1 MTNWTLLS
9 QEKRTYERIWIRMRQ
24 RIIDGIAGIIGWIVA
39 LFIMASVVSVFV
51 AIAAFFV
58 AMFIRLV
65 MMML

>member
-1 MTNWTLLS
+1 M
-9 QEKRTYERIWIRMRQ
+9 KKK
-24 RIIDGIAGIIGWIVA
+24 IIDAIAGIFGRVIA
-39 LFIMASVVSVFV
+39 LAIMASIASIFV

>member
-1 MTNWTLLS
+1 MKKKIMDAIS
-9 QEKRTYERIWIRMRQ
+9 
-24 RIIDGIAGIIGWIVA
+24 GAIGWVIA
-39 LFIMASVVSVFV
+39 LAILASIASVFV

>member
-1 MTNWTLLS
+1 MK
-9 QEKRTYERIWIRMRQ
+9 QK
-24 RIIDGIAGIIGWIVA
+24 IIDGIAEIIGWIIT
-39 LFIMASVVSVFV
+39 LFIMTSIVSIFV

>member
-1 MTNWTLLS
+1 M
-9 QEKRTYERIWIRMRQ
+9 KKK
-24 RIIDGIAGIIGWIVA
+24 IIDGIAEIIGWIIT
-39 LFIMASVVSVFV
+39 LFIMTSIVSIFV

>member
-1 MTNWTLLS
+1 MK
-9 QEKRTYERIWIRMRQ
+9 QK
-24 RIIDGIAGIIGWIVA
+24 IIDGIAGIIGWGVA
-39 LFIMASVVSVFV
+39 LFIMASVASIFV

>member
-1 MTNWTLLS
+1 MK
-9 QEKRTYERIWIRMRQ
+9 QK
-24 RIIDGIAGIIGWIVA
+24 IIDVIARIIGWGVA
-39 LFIMASVVSVFV
+39 LFIMASVASIFV

>member
-1 MTNWTLLS
+1 MK
-9 QEKRTYERIWIRMRQ
+9 QK
-24 RIIDGIAGIIGWIVA
+24 IIDGIAVIIGWSVA
-39 LFIMASVVSVFV
+39 LFIMASVASIFV